1 MIYPPNISVIF
12 HFASGKICK
21 ICRAWPMTCH
31 QLPQWEALF
40 AAKYLQI
47 PAVGLW
53 TFAGP
58 GSLVGIVNMFL
69 TQSGGME
76 PAEVFRQVE
85 SFEPMLESIR
95 RFKENYGF
103 FAVNMHCFQRVF
115 LEVSFLMFFMQA
127 F

>member
-1 MIYPPNISVIF
+1 
-12 HFASGKICK
+12 
-21 ICRAWPMTCH
+21 MTCH

-103 FAVNMHCFQRVF
+103 FCCKYALFSESFFGSFFSNVF
-115 LEVSFLMFFMQA
+115 HASLLSFWFIHGFFIC
-127 F
+127 

>member
-1 MIYPPNISVIF
+1 
-12 HFASGKICK
+12 
-21 ICRAWPMTCH
+21 MTCH

-58 GSLVGIVNMFL
+58 GSLVGIVNTFL
-69 TQSGGME
+69 MQSGGME
-76 PAEVFRQVE
+76 PAEVLRQVE